1 VYESN
6 SNRLVSVGLD
16 GLGSATVT
24 HDDFGQMTALPNIH
38 ALQWDA
44 AGRLRSTRRASGSTA
59 DRVWYV
65 YDGGGQ
71 RVRKVS
77 ETWDAGASAWRPL
90 ASTTYVGGLDVVR
103 AYVGGTLDD
112 EVQTLHCSDGSAGS
126 GGGGRMLLVETRT
139 VEDGAAVATPT
150 PLQRFQFDNH
160 LGSAALETTE
170 DGSVLSYEEFHPY
183 GSTAWFSGTAA
194 LDANPKRYRY
204 SGKERDTESGLT
216 YYGARYLAPWLGRWV
231 SPDPSGFVDGVNVYA
246 FVRGRPSTGWD
257 AEGRESIYSIAMR
270 FGANAGLLE
279 SNAEAPRSTVL
290 HDSGAEVGSSYHDN
304 FSMTIVANA
313 RFTPDSMRTIGDA
326 NASASDQVDSLVG
339 PALST
344 AASTF
349 DDAVRTVA
357 PHVLPLPFAAGVISG
372 LDTVA
377 LEVGDFVQSQ
387 FNPLGAF
394 LTAVSGLSGMMGGPT
409 VNLSLRQSPLVPDEG
424 GALVRPLLNQIS
436 PGLTESSAFQN
447 GERTGVAVGAAL
459 ITKGVLGLGAIGA
472 STVSAPPNWTMAAKA
487 LRYF

>member
-44 AGRLRSTRRASGSTA
+44 AGRLRSTRRASGATA
-59 DRVWYV
+59 DRAWYV
-65 YDGGGQ
+65 YDGGGR

-103 AYVGGTLDD
+103 AYVGATLDD

-459 ITKGVLGLGAIGA
+459 ITRGVFGLGAIGA